1 MNKIKFLGHASIY
14 IETPKVRIV
23 TDPHYFKY
31 YEKYYYKTQRKD
43 TFELE
48 VDDKKYRVQK
58 YCPHALGDL
67 SKGTVVDGNLICP
80 MHTWT
85 FSLKDGHCINHDS
98 EIFIEEIV

>member
-1 MNKIKFLGHASIY
+1 MN
-14 IETPKVRIV
+14 
-23 TDPHYFKY
+23 
-31 YEKYYYKTQRKD
+31 
-43 TFELE
+43 
-48 VDDKKYRVQK
+48 RVQK

-67 SKGTVVDGNLICP
+67 SKGTVLDGNLICP

>member
-1 MNKIKFLGHASIY
+1 MQVFILKLQKLVQLQSLGFQNQELFYIIGFSFLI
-14 IETPKVRIV
+14 
-23 TDPHYFKY
+23 
-31 YEKYYYKTQRKD
+31 
-43 TFELE
+43 
-48 VDDKKYRVQK
+48 VQK